1 MKDQNLSFQGISK
14 NLKYI
19 FTNRGIYDM
28 VNEKTMKYSS
38 ISLSEGIKMVQEV
51 QTFEYKSGQIGLQEH
66 LSNPRRAI
74 ISLSEIFFPEQQ
86 VMVLSEWE
94 QHFGSKLLILNES
107 TDTLL
112 LESKINQAWDGVS
125 VIIEGIWDYIK
136 SGASSAWEGVK
147 SGAKWVGDK
156 VSQGWNWIKEKAMA
170 AWKCL
175 TNNFVECLMEGLR
188 SALMS
193 IVGISIEVFL
203 SSTGVGAPIPMILW
217 GLMLVWDVYKMFS
230 GKYESGEYQWGWM
243 DIIIDIISM
252 ATAGFATGILAGL
265 KTAGKGVKTAEA
277 AIEIGVKKGGAIGK
291 IFSGIG
297 KTISGVLGKVMGYV
311 RSGAKWVAEKFGIK
325 WLGKWASKA
334 ETVVAK
340 VVETTT
346 KKGGVKASTEL
357 VKTGEKKLGTFGKIK
372 KGYNNAI
379 DKTVGNLGKGKTVLG
394 SDLNKSLKTTLGTA
408 LPVGVGLH
416 AFGINPW
423 TGTPYKSQEEKNQT
437 ELAQKDTEE
446 LEKNVSSLTTG
457 TADYETSGAL

>member
-1 MKDQNLSFQGISK
+1 MKDQNPSFQGISK

-38 ISLSEGIKMVQEV
+38 IPLSEGIKMVQEV

-86 VMVLSEWE
+86 VMILSEWE
-94 QHFGSKLLILNES
+94 KNFGGNLLILNES
-107 TDTLL
+107 TGTLL

-125 VIIEGIWDYIK
+125 VIIEGIWDSI
-136 SGASSAWEGVK
+136 K

-188 SALMS
+188 SSLMS
-193 IVGISIEVFL
+193 IVGISVEIFL

-252 ATAGFATGILAGL
+252 ATAGFATGALAGL
-265 KTAGKGVKTAEA
+265 KSVGKGAKTAEE

-297 KTISGVLGKVMGYV
+297 KTISGTLGKVMGYI
-311 RSGAKWVAEKFGIK
+311 RSGAKWAAEKFGIK

-334 ETVVAK
+334 ETIVAK
-340 VVETTT
+340 VAETTS
-346 KKGGVKASTEL
+346 KKGGVKSSTEL

-372 KGYNNAI
+372 KGYNTAI